1 MIIDIAWIY
10 TVGFGMIFLC
20 QQLSHWNCAIPTYK
34 SRAQSRWTESKR
46 EEAKGTFFSSQ
57 QSCNFDSFLSLQG
70 FVFFI
75 IDLCK
80 KKCEWLCTY
89 YLTSWMFILQVT
101 QVGKGSSE
109 GKKVQRIL
117 LLDYVLGIWKELKIA
132 KIEIKSEAIL
142 EGWWYTGRKIHQIW
156 AGLAVCV
163 RCYFHDGFRFHFIF
177 SNFEFLLHP
186 KNIIKQ

>member
-89 YLTSWMFILQVT
+89 YLTSWMFILQVFIT
-101 QVGKGSSE
+101 NIIAFSDFFFTC
-109 GKKVQRIL
+109 L
-117 LLDYVLGIWKELKIA
+117 LSFVSLQT
-132 KIEIKSEAIL
+132 EIKIMF
-142 EGWWYTGRKIHQIW
+142 TT
-156 AGLAVCV
+156 
-163 RCYFHDGFRFHFIF
+163 
-177 SNFEFLLHP
+177 
-186 KNIIKQ
+186 

>member
-34 SRAQSRWTESKR
+34 SRAQSRWTERKR

-89 YLTSWMFILQVT
+89 YLTSWMFILQVY
-101 QVGKGSSE
+101 SLL
-109 GKKVQRIL
+109 IL
-117 LLDYVLGIWKELKIA
+117 LLFQIFFTCLLSFVSLQT
-132 KIEIKSEAIL
+132 EIKIMF
-142 EGWWYTGRKIHQIW
+142 TT
-156 AGLAVCV
+156 
-163 RCYFHDGFRFHFIF
+163 
-177 SNFEFLLHP
+177 
-186 KNIIKQ
+186 

>member
-34 SRAQSRWTESKR
+34 SRAQSRWTERKG

-89 YLTSWMFILQVT
+89 YLTSWMFILQVFIT
-101 QVGKGSSE
+101 N
-109 GKKVQRIL
+109 I
-117 LLDYVLGIWKELKIA
+117 IA
-132 KIEIKSEAIL
+132 
-142 EGWWYTGRKIHQIW
+142 
-156 AGLAVCV
+156 
-163 RCYFHDGFRFHFIF
+163 F
-177 SNFEFLLHP
+177 SDFFLLACYLLYLS
-186 KNIIKQ
+186 KQKSK

>member
-1 MIIDIAWIY
+1 MLFRLTKVERKVDE
-10 TVGFGMIFLC
+10 
-20 QQLSHWNCAIPTYK
+20 Q
-34 SRAQSRWTESKR
+34 REREKR
-46 EEAKGTFFSSQ
+46 PKAHFFSSQ

-117 LLDYVLGIWKELKIA
+117 LLDYVLGIWNELKIA
-132 KIEIKSEAIL
+132 KNEKKSEAIL
-142 EGWWYTGRKIHQIW
+142 EGQKNDSLLSLPPSWIYIGTYMY
-156 AGLAVCV
+156 CSMYD
-163 RCYFHDGFRFHFIF
+163 CY
-177 SNFEFLLHP
+177 
-186 KNIIKQ
+186 